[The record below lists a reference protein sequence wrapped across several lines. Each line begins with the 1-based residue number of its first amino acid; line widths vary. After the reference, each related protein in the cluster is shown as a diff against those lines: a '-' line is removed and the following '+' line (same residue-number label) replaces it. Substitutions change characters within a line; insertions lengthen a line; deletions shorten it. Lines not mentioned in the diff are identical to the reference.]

1 MLLQHGVEQIDTLL
15 THYKTLFQH
24 LGGDETK
31 VQREWRRLKQ
41 YVSKPDNNLMSL
53 SYEELYYR
61 LFDQRSNKNDD
72 QHFYNVLLLV
82 AIVMCI
88 AVDTS
93 ICERGF
99 SLMNNLKTARRSN
112 MGDTLLR
119 MLMTICSLG
128 SEWADPSKIP
138 VDEIIEEWR
147 SGCQRNRYEGAMWS
161 RAGLEEAKA

>member
-1 MLLQHGVEQIDTLL
+1 MVE
-15 THYKTLFQH
+15 
-24 LGGDETK
+24 
-31 VQREWRRLKQ
+31 REWMRLKSF
-41 YVSKPDNNLMSL
+41 VMRDDNLRSL
-53 SYEELYYR
+53 KYQELYER
-61 LFDQRSNKNDD
+61 LFDQFSEKSNS
-72 QHFYNVLLLV
+72 QHFYNVLLLA
-82 AIVMCI
+82 AIVQTI

>member
-1 MLLQHGVEQIDTLL
+1 M
-15 THYKTLFQH
+15 
-24 LGGDETK
+24 
-31 VQREWRRLKQ
+31 
-41 YVSKPDNNLMSL
+41 
-53 SYEELYYR
+53 
-61 LFDQRSNKNDD
+61 
-72 QHFYNVLLLV
+72 
-82 AIVMCI
+82 VMTY

-93 ICERGF
+93 VCERGF
-99 SLMNNLKTARRSN
+99 ALMNNLKTARRSN